1 MDLSR
6 HFPFD
11 GEVVWLTADQGG
23 RRTGPPP
30 TTVFAPTGFVPPA
43 LVDSGLASFAIRGFS
58 HDLLRSPA
66 EGVWLLAENLGA
78 QRVQPG
84 SVVVITEGSHPVAY
98 FHVQRLTGEVKPY
111 GPRPEPVGTLH
122 DAMIEVL
129 RTRRW
134 ITLQELADQI
144 GAAELWRRPSDGAWP
159 DASQV
164 RRRAVQSNGR
174 YRHLF
179 EVKDG
184 MIRLRIRL

>member
-30 TTVFAPTGFVPPA
+30 TTVFAATGFVPPA
-43 LVDSGLASFAIRGFS
+43 IVDSGLASFAIRGFS

-84 SVVVITEGSHPVAY
+84 SVVVITEGSRPVAY
-98 FHVQRLTGEVKPY
+98 FHVQRLTGEVKP
-111 GPRPEPVGTLH
+111 
-122 DAMIEVL
+122 L
-129 RTRRW
+129 RAAAGASRHFARCDDRGIADSSLDQEERR
-134 ITLQELADQI
+134 
-144 GAAELWRRPSDGAWP
+144 
-159 DASQV
+159 
-164 RRRAVQSNGR
+164 
-174 YRHLF
+174 
-179 EVKDG
+179 
-184 MIRLRIRL
+184 